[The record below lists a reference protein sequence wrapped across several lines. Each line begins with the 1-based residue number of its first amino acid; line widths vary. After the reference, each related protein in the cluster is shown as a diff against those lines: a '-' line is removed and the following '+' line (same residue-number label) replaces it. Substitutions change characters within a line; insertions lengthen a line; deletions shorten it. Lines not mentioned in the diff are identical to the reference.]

1 MAGCN
6 TGRNIQK
13 YKGAGAST
21 LQDALENS
29 NVATLDI
36 NLVSGAVYIGDGG
49 GLSNINASAV
59 AGNLQA
65 VTDNSATTTNKITL
79 TNGVTSLETT
89 GNVLITGN
97 VTAGNFLG
105 DGGTLSNIAASKD
118 FQEVTDLGATSSNK
132 ITLTNSGTSLE
143 TSGNIELGH
152 ASDTTI
158 SRSSAGVVTIEG
170 DEIRTGTVPIAKG
183 GTGVTSASAAA
194 TALGVGT
201 GNSPQFTAIQLGHAS
216 DTTLARSSAGVVTIE
231 GNEIRTGT
239 VPIAKG
245 GTGVTS
251 ASAAATALGV
261 GTGNSPQFT
270 AIQLGHASD
279 TTLARSSAGKVTIE
293 GQEIRTGTVPVSK
306 GGTGTTSL
314 NNLITM
320 GTHTTGDFVGT
331 ITGGNGITSSG
342 GTTGEDT
349 DHTLSIDAKTNGGLV
364 IESNKLAVNLG
375 ASAIT
380 GTLAVSDG
388 GTGTTSLNNLITM
401 GTHTT
406 GNFVQ
411 TVTGGN
417 GITSTGATSGE
428 NIAHSLSVD
437 TKANGGLVIESNKL
451 AVNLGASSITGTL
464 AASDGGT
471 GATSLN
477 NLITMGTHTTGNYVQ
492 TITGGDGITSSGA
505 TSGENIA
512 HSLSVDTKANGG
524 LVFESNKLAVK
535 LDASSITGKLAASDG
550 GTGNDSYTTGQ
561 ILVANGTTSLT
572 KLTPGTSGHFLK
584 SQGAN
589 NALVW
594 ASVADVGS
602 ATPGELIMGDF
613 LTGGPHT
620 GESDTTIHVDATSV
634 NTAGKVVSRNNSG
647 DIAVAGLTV
656 TTIQL
661 GDASDTTIV
670 RSGAG
675 VVTIEGQEIRT
686 GTVPVS
692 KGGTGTNTLVD
703 LITLGTHTTG
713 NYVTSITGGA
723 GITAGAA
730 AEGGTPSVSV
740 DLKQSGGLVF
750 ESNELAVKLDDGSIT
765 GKLAVGDGGTGA
777 TSLDNL
783 ITLGTHTNGNYVA
796 SITGGDGI
804 TAGGAAE
811 GGTPSISLD
820 LKANHGL
827 VIDNTELKIDLKSSG
842 GLEFSSGKLAVKL
855 DAGSITGTLAVGDGG
870 TGIAGS
876 YSAGDILYGT
886 GSTTTLSKLTP
897 VAGDVG
903 SFLKLGTG
911 NVPEWATVS
920 SSGGNYWTQNGSI
933 VYYNSGNVG
942 ISNTAPTHTL
952 DIGSNVSV
960 IEDGVDKLVIR
971 GNVYSTNDIIAL
983 GTVHTDILKAKDAF
997 IKNTTVVA
1005 ERPTRQVRLN

>member
-1 MAGCN
+1 MTGCN

-13 YKGAGAST
+13 YKGSGGTAST
-21 LQDALENS
+21 LQEALENS
-29 NVATLDI
+29 NVATIDI
-36 NLVSGAVYIGDGG
+36 NLISGAVYIGDGG

-152 ASDTTI
+152 TSDTTIARSGPGKVTIEGAEIRTGTVPISKGGTGTTSASAAATALGLGTGDSPRFTAIELGNASDTTLA
-158 SRSSAGVVTIEG
+158 RSGPGKVTIEG

-216 DTTLARSSAGVVTIE
+216 DTTLARSG
-231 GNEIRTGT
+231 
-239 VPIAKG
+239 P
-245 GTGVTS
+245 
-251 ASAAATALGV
+251 
-261 GTGNSPQFT
+261 
-270 AIQLGHASD
+270 
-279 TTLARSSAGKVTIE
+279 GKITIE

-428 NIAHSLSVD
+428 NVAHSLSVD
-437 TKANGGLVIESNKL
+437 TKANGGLVFENNKL
-451 AVNLGASSITGTL
+451 AVNLGSSAITGTL
-464 AASDGGT
+464 AVSDGGT

-477 NLITMGTHTTGNYVQ
+477 NLITMGTHTTGNFVQ
-492 TITGGDGITSSGA
+492 TITGGNGITSTGA

-512 HSLSVDTKANGG
+512 HSLSVDAKANGG
-524 LVFESNKLAVK
+524 LVFENNKLAVK
-535 LDASSITGKLAASDG
+535 LDASSITGKLAVSDG
-550 GTGNDSYTTGQ
+550 GTGHDSYTTGQ
-561 ILVANGTTSLT
+561 LLVANGTTSLT

-584 SQGAN
+584 SQGAGS
-589 NALVW
+589 ALVW
-594 ASVADVGS
+594 ASVADIGS
-602 ATPGELIMGDF
+602 ATPGELIMGDY

-620 GESDTTIHVDATSV
+620 GEDDTTIHVDATSV
-634 NTAGKVVSRNNSG
+634 NTAGKVVARNNSG
-647 DIAVAGLTV
+647 DIAVSGLTV

-661 GDASDTTIV
+661 GHASDTTIV
-670 RSGAG
+670 RSNPG

-686 GTVPVS
+686 GTVPVA
-692 KGGTGTNTLVD
+692 KGGTGTNSLVD

-713 NYVTSITGGA
+713 NYVASITGGS
-723 GITAGAA
+723 GITAGGAT
-730 AEGGTPSVSV
+730 EGGTPSVAV
-740 DLKQSGGLVF
+740 DAKANGGLVF
-750 ESNELAVKLDDGSIT
+750 ENN
-765 GKLAVGDGGTGA
+765 KLAVNLGSSAITGTLAVSDGGTGA
-777 TSLDNL
+777 TSLNNL
-783 ITLGTHTNGNYVA
+783 ITLGTHTTGNYVA

-842 GLEFSSGKLAVKL
+842 GLEFNGGQMRVKL
-855 DAGSITGTLAVGDGG
+855 DDTSINGTLPVTKGG
-870 TGIAGS
+870 TGLISVAS
-876 YSAGDILYGT
+876 GDILYASAANTIVARAKGND
-886 GSTTTLSKLTP
+886 GQVLTLASGFPT
-897 VAGDVG
+897 
-903 SFLKLGTG
+903 
-911 NVPEWATVS
+911 WATPS
-920 SSGGNYWTQNGSI
+920 SSGGSYWTQNGTD
-933 VYYNSGNVG
+933 VYYDGGNVG
-942 ISNTAPTHTL
+942 ISNAAPTHTL

-960 IEDGVDKLVIR
+960 IDDGVDKLVIR
-971 GNVYSTNDIIAL
+971 GNVYSTNDIISL

>member
-36 NLVSGAVYIGDGG
+36 NLISGAVYIGDGG

-132 ITLTNSGTSLE
+132 ITLTNSVTSLE

-158 SRSSAGVVTIEG
+158 ARSGPGKVTIEG
-170 DEIRTGTVPIAKG
+170 DEIRTGTVPISKG
-183 GTGVTSASAAA
+183 GTGTTSASAAA
-194 TALGVGT
+194 TALGLGT
-201 GNSPQFTAIQLGHAS
+201 GDSPRFTAIELGNAS
-216 DTTLARSSAGVVTIE
+216 DTTLARSG
-231 GNEIRTGT
+231 
-239 VPIAKG
+239 P
-245 GTGVTS
+245 
-251 ASAAATALGV
+251 
-261 GTGNSPQFT
+261 
-270 AIQLGHASD
+270 
-279 TTLARSSAGKVTIE
+279 GKITIE

-349 DHTLSIDAKTNGGLV
+349 DHTLSIDTKTNGGLV
-364 IESNKLAVNLG
+364 FENNKLAVNLG
-375 ASAIT
+375 ASTIT

-411 TVTGGN
+411 TITGGN
-417 GITSTGATSGE
+417 GISSTGATSGE
-428 NIAHSLSVD
+428 NV
-437 TKANGGLVIESNKL
+437 
-451 AVNLGASSITGTL
+451 
-464 AASDGGT
+464 
-471 GATSLN
+471 
-477 NLITMGTHTTGNYVQ
+477 
-492 TITGGDGITSSGA
+492 
-505 TSGENIA
+505 A

-524 LVFESNKLAVK
+524 LVFENNKLAVK
-535 LDASSITGKLAASDG
+535 LDAGSITGKLAVSDG
-550 GTGNDSYTTGQ
+550 GTGYDTYTTGQ
-561 ILVANGTTSLT
+561 LLVANGTSSLT

-584 SQGAN
+584 SQGAGS
-589 NALVW
+589 ALVW
-594 ASVADVGS
+594 ASVADIGS
-602 ATPGELIMGDF
+602 ATPGELIMGDY

-620 GESDTTIHVDATSV
+620 GEDDTTIHVDGTPT
-634 NTAGKVVSRNNSG
+634 NTANTVVVRSLTG
-647 DIAVAGLTV
+647 DIAVSGLTT

-661 GDASDTTIV
+661 GHVSDTTLA
-670 RSGAG
+670 RLSAG

-686 GTVPVS
+686 GTVPIA
-692 KGGTGTNTLVD
+692 KGGTGATSLVD

-713 NYVTSITGGA
+713 NYVASINGGA
-723 GITAGAA
+723 
-730 AEGGTPSVSV
+730 
-740 DLKQSGGLVF
+740 
-750 ESNELAVKLDDGSIT
+750 
-765 GKLAVGDGGTGA
+765 
-777 TSLDNL
+777 
-783 ITLGTHTNGNYVA
+783 
-796 SITGGDGI
+796 GI

-811 GGTPSISLD
+811 GGTPSVSVDI
-820 LKANHGL
+820 KQ
-827 VIDNTELKIDLKSSG
+827 SG
-842 GLEFSSGKLAVKL
+842 GLVFESNKLAVKL
-855 DAGSITGTLAVGDGG
+855 DAGSINGTLPIAKGGTGVTSGITALNATNLTSGTVNILRGGTGVTSGITVLNATNLASGTVNILRGGTGVTSGLTALNAANLTSGTVNTLRGG
-870 TGIAGS
+870 TGISGG
-876 YSAGDILYGT
+876 YSAGDILYAT
-886 GSTTTLSKLTP
+886 NSTTLSKLNKG
-897 VAGDVG
+897 GDGEVLTLASG
-903 SFLKLGTG
+903 LPTWAAATG
-911 NVPEWATVS
+911 
-920 SSGGNYWTQNGSI
+920 SSGGSYWTEHTNGND

-942 ISNTAPTHTL
+942 ISNAAPTHTL

-960 IEDGVDKLVIR
+960 IDDGVDKLYIR

-983 GTVHTDILKAKDAF
+983 GTIHTDIIKAKDAF

>member
-36 NLVSGAVYIGDGG
+36 NLISGAVYIGDGG

-216 DTTLARSSAGVVTIE
+216 DTTLARSSAGKI
-231 GNEIRTGT
+231 
-239 VPIAKG
+239 
-245 GTGVTS
+245 
-251 ASAAATALGV
+251 
-261 GTGNSPQFT
+261 
-270 AIQLGHASD
+270 
-279 TTLARSSAGKVTIE
+279 TIE

-428 NIAHSLSVD
+428 NVAHSLSVD
-437 TKANGGLVIESNKL
+437 TKANGGLIFESNKL

-464 AASDGGT
+464 AVSDGGT

-572 KLTPGTSGHFLK
+572 KLTPGPSGHFLK

-602 ATPGELIMGDF
+602 ATPGSLIMGNF

-620 GESDTTIHVDATSV
+620 GESNTTIHVDATSV

-661 GDASDTTIV
+661 GHASDTTIV
-670 RSGAG
+670 RSNPG

-686 GTVPVS
+686 GTVPVA
-692 KGGTGTNTLVD
+692 KGGTGATSLVD

-713 NYVTSITGGA
+713 NYVASITGGA
-723 GITAGAA
+723 GITAGGAS
-730 AEGGTPSVSV
+730 ESGTPSVAV
-740 DLKQSGGLVF
+740 DPKANGGLIF
-750 ESNELAVKLDDGSIT
+750 ESNELAVNLGASAIT
-765 GKLAVGDGGTGA
+765 GTLAVSDGGTGA

-886 GSTTTLSKLTP
+886 SSTTTLSKLTP
-897 VAGDVG
+897 AAGNGDVG

-911 NVPEWATVS
+911 NIPEWATVS

-942 ISNTAPTHTL
+942 ISNAAPTHTL

-960 IEDGVDKLVIR
+960 IDDGVDKLVIR

-997 IKNTTVVA
+997 VKNTTVVA

>member
-36 NLVSGAVYIGDGG
+36 NLISGAVYIGDGG

-152 ASDTTI
+152 TSDTTI
-158 SRSSAGVVTIEG
+158 ARSGPGKVTIEG
-170 DEIRTGTVPIAKG
+170 AEIRTGTVPISKG
-183 GTGVTSASAAA
+183 GTGTTSASAAA
-194 TALGVGT
+194 TALGLGT
-201 GNSPQFTAIQLGHAS
+201 GDSPRFTAIELGNAS
-216 DTTLARSSAGVVTIE
+216 DTTLARSGPGKVTIE
-231 GNEIRTGT
+231 GDEIRTGT

-406 GNFVQ
+406 GNYVQ
-411 TVTGGN
+411 TITGGN
-417 GITSTGATSGE
+417 GITST
-428 NIAHSLSVD
+428 
-437 TKANGGLVIESNKL
+437 
-451 AVNLGASSITGTL
+451 
-464 AASDGGT
+464 
-471 GATSLN
+471 
-477 NLITMGTHTTGNYVQ
+477 
-492 TITGGDGITSSGA
+492 GA

-550 GTGNDSYTTGQ
+550 GTGHDSYTTGQ

-572 KLTPGTSGHFLK
+572 KLTPGPSGHFLK

-589 NALVW
+589 NALAW
-594 ASVADVGS
+594 ASVADIGS
-602 ATPGELIMGDF
+602 ATPGSLIMGNF

-620 GESDTTIHVDATSV
+620 GESNTTIHVDATSV
-634 NTAGKVVSRNNSG
+634 NTAGKVVSRDNSG
-647 DIAVAGLTV
+647 DIAVSGLTV

-661 GDASDTTIV
+661 GHASDTTIV
-670 RSGAG
+670 RSNPG

-686 GTVPVS
+686 GTVQVAN
-692 KGGTGTNTLVD
+692 GGTGTNTLD
-703 LITLGTHTTG
+703 NLITLGTHTTG
-713 NYVTSITGGA
+713 NYVASINGGA

-740 DLKQSGGLVF
+740 DIKQSGGLVF
-750 ESNELAVKLDDGSIT
+750 ESNELAVKLDDGNIT
-765 GKLAVGDGGTGA
+765 GKLAVSDGGTGA
-777 TSLDNL
+777 TSLNNL
-783 ITLGTHTNGNYVA
+783 ISLGTHTTGNYVA

-804 TAGGAAE
+804 TAGAATE

-827 VIDNTELKIDLKSSG
+827 VIDNTELKIDLKSNG
-842 GLEFSSGKLAVKL
+842 GLEFNGGQMRVKIDDSDINGVL
-855 DAGSITGTLAVGDGG
+855 PVAKGG
-870 TGIAGS
+870 TGIAGG

-886 GSTTTLSKLTP
+886 SSTTTLSKLSP
-897 VAGDVG
+897 VTGDVG

-960 IEDGVDKLVIR
+960 IDDGVDKLIIR
-971 GNVYSTNDIIAL
+971 GNVYSTNDIVAL
-983 GTVHTDILKAKDAF
+983 GTIHTDILKAKDAF

>member
-36 NLVSGAVYIGDGG
+36 NLISGAVYIGDGG

-132 ITLTNSGTSLE
+132 ITLTNSVTSLE

-158 SRSSAGVVTIEG
+158 ARSGPGKVTIEG
-170 DEIRTGTVPIAKG
+170 DEIRTGTVPISKG
-183 GTGVTSASAAA
+183 GTGTTSASAAA
-194 TALGVGT
+194 TALGLGTGDSPRFTAIELGNASDTTLARSGPGKITIEGQEIRTGTVPISKGGTGTTSASAAATALGLGT
-201 GNSPQFTAIQLGHAS
+201 GNSPQFTAIELGNAS
-216 DTTLARSSAGVVTIE
+216 DTTLARSG
-231 GNEIRTGT
+231 
-239 VPIAKG
+239 P
-245 GTGVTS
+245 
-251 ASAAATALGV
+251 
-261 GTGNSPQFT
+261 
-270 AIQLGHASD
+270 
-279 TTLARSSAGKVTIE
+279 GKITIE

-349 DHTLSIDAKTNGGLV
+349 DHTLSIDTKTNGGLV
-364 IESNKLAVNLG
+364 FENNKLAVNLG

-411 TVTGGN
+411 TITGGD

-428 NIAHSLSVD
+428 NV
-437 TKANGGLVIESNKL
+437 
-451 AVNLGASSITGTL
+451 
-464 AASDGGT
+464 
-471 GATSLN
+471 
-477 NLITMGTHTTGNYVQ
+477 
-492 TITGGDGITSSGA
+492 
-505 TSGENIA
+505 A

-524 LVFESNKLAVK
+524 LVFENNKLAVNLGASAITGTLAVSDGGTGTTSLNNLITMGTHTTGNFVQTITGGDGITSTGATSGENVAHSLSVDTKANGGLVFENNKLAVK
-535 LDASSITGKLAASDG
+535 LDAGSITGKLAVSDG
-550 GTGNDSYTTGQ
+550 GTGHDTYTTGQ
-561 ILVANGTTSLT
+561 LLVANGTSSLT

-584 SQGAN
+584 SQGAGS
-589 NALVW
+589 ALVW
-594 ASVADVGS
+594 ASVADIGS
-602 ATPGELIMGDF
+602 ATPGELIMGDY

-620 GESDTTIHVDATSV
+620 GEDDTTIHVDGTPV
-634 NTAGKVVSRNNSG
+634 NTANTVVVRSLTG
-647 DIAVAGLTV
+647 DIAVSGLTA

-661 GDASDTTIV
+661 GHASDTTLA
-670 RSGAG
+670 RDSAG
-675 VVTIEGQEIRT
+675 VVSIEGHEIRT
-686 GTVPVS
+686 GTVQIAN
-692 KGGTGTNTLVD
+692 GGTGTTSLNN
-703 LITLGTHTTG
+703 LITLGAHTNG
-713 NYVTSITGGA
+713 NYVASITGGS

-740 DLKQSGGLVF
+740 DLKSSGGLVF
-750 ESNELAVKLDDGSIT
+750 ESNKLAVKLDDGSIT
-765 GKLAVGDGGTGA
+765 GKLAVIDGGTGA
-777 TSLDNL
+777 NTLDNL

-796 SITGGDGI
+796 SITGGNGI
-804 TAGGAAE
+804 TAGAAAE
-811 GGTPSISLD
+811 GGTPSVS
-820 LKANHGL
+820 
-827 VIDNTELKIDLKSSG
+827 VDLKSSG
-842 GLEFSSGKLAVKL
+842 GLEFNGGQMRVKIDDSDINGVL
-855 DAGSITGTLAVGDGG
+855 PIAKGG
-870 TGIAGS
+870 TGISGG

-886 GSTTTLSKLTP
+886 SSTTTLSKLSP
-897 VAGDVG
+897 VTGDVG
-903 SFLKLGTG
+903 SFLKLGNG

-920 SSGGNYWTQNGSI
+920 SSGGSYWTEHTNGND
-933 VYYNSGNVG
+933 VYYNTGNVG
-942 ISNTAPTHTL
+942 ISNAAPTHTL

-960 IEDGVDKLVIR
+960 IDDGVDKLYIR

-983 GTVHTDILKAKDAF
+983 GTVHCKEIVAVNSR
-997 IKNTTVVA
+997 IKNSTVVTEA
-1005 ERPTRQVRLN
+1005 PTRQIRLI

>member
-36 NLVSGAVYIGDGG
+36 NLISGAVYIGDGG

-132 ITLTNSGTSLE
+132 ITLTNSVTSLE

-158 SRSSAGVVTIEG
+158 ARSGPGKVTIEG
-170 DEIRTGTVPIAKG
+170 DEIRTGTVPISKG
-183 GTGVTSASAAA
+183 GTGTTSASAAA
-194 TALGVGT
+194 TALGLGTGDSPRFTAIELGNASDTTLARSGPGKITIEGQEIRTGTVPISKGGTGTTSASAAATALGLGT
-201 GNSPQFTAIQLGHAS
+201 GNSPQFTAIELGNAS
-216 DTTLARSSAGVVTIE
+216 DTTLARSG
-231 GNEIRTGT
+231 
-239 VPIAKG
+239 P
-245 GTGVTS
+245 
-251 ASAAATALGV
+251 
-261 GTGNSPQFT
+261 
-270 AIQLGHASD
+270 
-279 TTLARSSAGKVTIE
+279 GKITIE

-349 DHTLSIDAKTNGGLV
+349 DHTLSIDTKTNGGLV
-364 IESNKLAVNLG
+364 FENNKLAVNLG
-375 ASAIT
+375 ASTIT

-411 TVTGGN
+411 TITGGN

-428 NIAHSLSVD
+428 NV
-437 TKANGGLVIESNKL
+437 
-451 AVNLGASSITGTL
+451 
-464 AASDGGT
+464 
-471 GATSLN
+471 
-477 NLITMGTHTTGNYVQ
+477 
-492 TITGGDGITSSGA
+492 
-505 TSGENIA
+505 A

-524 LVFESNKLAVK
+524 LVFENNKLAVK
-535 LDASSITGKLAASDG
+535 LDAGSITGKLAVSDG
-550 GTGNDSYTTGQ
+550 GTGHDTYTTGQ
-561 ILVANGTTSLT
+561 LLVANGTSSLT

-584 SQGAN
+584 SQGAGS
-589 NALVW
+589 ALVW
-594 ASVADVGS
+594 ASVADIGS
-602 ATPGELIMGDF
+602 ATPGELIMGDY

-620 GESDTTIHVDATSV
+620 GEDDTTIHVDGTPT
-634 NTAGKVVSRNNSG
+634 NTANTVVVRSLTG
-647 DIAVAGLTV
+647 DIAVSGLTT

-661 GDASDTTIV
+661 GHVSDTTLA
-670 RSGAG
+670 RLSAG

-686 GTVPVS
+686 GTVPIA
-692 KGGTGTNTLVD
+692 KGGTGATSLVD

-713 NYVTSITGGA
+713 NYVASITGGN

-740 DLKQSGGLVF
+740 DLK
-750 ESNELAVKLDDGSIT
+750 
-765 GKLAVGDGGTGA
+765 
-777 TSLDNL
+777 
-783 ITLGTHTNGNYVA
+783 
-796 SITGGDGI
+796 
-804 TAGGAAE
+804 
-811 GGTPSISLD
+811 
-820 LKANHGL
+820 
-827 VIDNTELKIDLKSSG
+827 SSG
-842 GLEFSSGKLAVKL
+842 GLEFNSGQMRVKIDDSDINGVL
-855 DAGSITGTLAVGDGG
+855 PIAKGG
-870 TGIAGS
+870 TGIPGG

-886 GSTTTLSKLTP
+886 SSTTTLSKLSP
-897 VAGDVG
+897 VTGDVG
-903 SFLKLGTG
+903 SFLKLGNG

-920 SSGGNYWTQNGSI
+920 SSGGSYWTEHTNGND
-933 VYYNSGNVG
+933 VYYNTGNVG
-942 ISNTAPTHTL
+942 ISNAAPTHTL

-960 IEDGVDKLVIR
+960 IDNGVDKLVIR

-983 GTVHTDILKAKDAF
+983 GTIHTDILKAKDAF

>member
-36 NLVSGAVYIGDGG
+36 NLISGAVYIGDGG

-132 ITLTNSGTSLE
+132 ITLTNSVTSLE

-158 SRSSAGVVTIEG
+158 ARSGPGKVTIEG
-170 DEIRTGTVPIAKG
+170 DEIRTGTVPISKG
-183 GTGVTSASAAA
+183 GTGTTSASAAA
-194 TALGVGT
+194 TALGLGTGDSPRFTAIELGNASDTTLARSGPGKITIEGQEIRTGTVPISKGGTGTTSASAAATALGLGT
-201 GNSPQFTAIQLGHAS
+201 GNSPQFTAIELGNAS
-216 DTTLARSSAGVVTIE
+216 DTTLARSG
-231 GNEIRTGT
+231 
-239 VPIAKG
+239 P
-245 GTGVTS
+245 
-251 ASAAATALGV
+251 
-261 GTGNSPQFT
+261 
-270 AIQLGHASD
+270 
-279 TTLARSSAGKVTIE
+279 GKITIE

-349 DHTLSIDAKTNGGLV
+349 DHTLSIDTKTNGGLV
-364 IESNKLAVNLG
+364 FENNKLAVNLG

-411 TVTGGN
+411 TITGGN
-417 GITSTGATSGE
+417 GISSTGATSGE
-428 NIAHSLSVD
+428 NV
-437 TKANGGLVIESNKL
+437 
-451 AVNLGASSITGTL
+451 
-464 AASDGGT
+464 
-471 GATSLN
+471 
-477 NLITMGTHTTGNYVQ
+477 
-492 TITGGDGITSSGA
+492 
-505 TSGENIA
+505 A

-524 LVFESNKLAVK
+524 LVFENNKLAVK
-535 LDASSITGKLAASDG
+535 LDAGSITGKLAVSDG
-550 GTGNDSYTTGQ
+550 GTGYDTYTTGQ
-561 ILVANGTTSLT
+561 LLVANGTSSLT

-584 SQGAN
+584 SQGAGS
-589 NALVW
+589 ALVW
-594 ASVADVGS
+594 ASVADIGS
-602 ATPGELIMGDF
+602 ATPGELIMGDY

-620 GESDTTIHVDATSV
+620 GEDDTTIHVDGTPV
-634 NTAGKVVSRNNSG
+634 NTANTVVVRSLTG
-647 DIAVAGLTV
+647 DIAVSGLTA

-661 GDASDTTIV
+661 GHASDTTLA
-670 RSGAG
+670 RSSTTGG

-686 GTVPVS
+686 GTVQIAN
-692 KGGTGTNTLVD
+692 GGTGTNTLD
-703 LITLGTHTTG
+703 NLITLGTHTTG
-713 NYVTSITGGA
+713 NYVASITGGS

-750 ESNELAVKLDDGSIT
+750 ESNKLAVKLDDGSIT
-765 GKLAVGDGGTGA
+765 GKLAVIDGGTGA
-777 TSLDNL
+777 NTLDNL
-783 ITLGTHTNGNYVA
+783 ITLGTHTTGNYVA
-796 SITGGDGI
+796 SITGGNGI
-804 TAGGAAE
+804 TAGAAAE
-811 GGTPSISLD
+811 GGTPSVS
-820 LKANHGL
+820 
-827 VIDNTELKIDLKSSG
+827 VDLKSSG
-842 GLEFSSGKLAVKL
+842 GLEFNSGQMRVKIDDSDINGVL
-855 DAGSITGTLAVGDGG
+855 PIAKGG
-870 TGIAGS
+870 TGIPGG

-886 GSTTTLSKLTP
+886 SSTTTLSKLSP
-897 VAGDVG
+897 VTGDVG
-903 SFLKLGTG
+903 SFLKLGNG

-920 SSGGNYWTQNGSI
+920 SSGGSYWTEHTNGND
-933 VYYNSGNVG
+933 VYYNTGNVG
-942 ISNTAPTHTL
+942 ISNAAPTHTL

-960 IEDGVDKLVIR
+960 IDNGVDKLVIR

-983 GTVHTDILKAKDAF
+983 GTLHTDILKAKDAF

>member
-36 NLVSGAVYIGDGG
+36 NLISGAVYIGDGG

-132 ITLTNSGTSLE
+132 ITLTNSVTSLE

-158 SRSSAGVVTIEG
+158 ARSGPGKVTIEG
-170 DEIRTGTVPIAKG
+170 DEIRTGTVPISKG
-183 GTGVTSASAAA
+183 GTGTTSASAAA
-194 TALGVGT
+194 TALGLGTGDSPRFTAIELGNASDTTLARSGPGKITIEGQEIRTGTVPISKGGTGTTSASAAATALGLGT
-201 GNSPQFTAIQLGHAS
+201 GNSPQFTAIELGNAS
-216 DTTLARSSAGVVTIE
+216 DTTLARSG
-231 GNEIRTGT
+231 
-239 VPIAKG
+239 P
-245 GTGVTS
+245 
-251 ASAAATALGV
+251 
-261 GTGNSPQFT
+261 
-270 AIQLGHASD
+270 
-279 TTLARSSAGKVTIE
+279 GKITIE

-349 DHTLSIDAKTNGGLV
+349 DHTLSIDTKTNGGLV
-364 IESNKLAVNLG
+364 FENNKLAVNLG

-411 TVTGGN
+411 TITGGN
-417 GITSTGATSGE
+417 GISSTGATSGE
-428 NIAHSLSVD
+428 NV
-437 TKANGGLVIESNKL
+437 
-451 AVNLGASSITGTL
+451 
-464 AASDGGT
+464 
-471 GATSLN
+471 
-477 NLITMGTHTTGNYVQ
+477 
-492 TITGGDGITSSGA
+492 
-505 TSGENIA
+505 A

-524 LVFESNKLAVK
+524 LVFENNKLAVK
-535 LDASSITGKLAASDG
+535 LDAGSITGKLAVSDG
-550 GTGNDSYTTGQ
+550 GTGYDTYTTGQ
-561 ILVANGTTSLT
+561 LLVANGTSSLT

-584 SQGAN
+584 SQGAGS
-589 NALVW
+589 ALVW
-594 ASVADVGS
+594 ASVADIGS
-602 ATPGELIMGDF
+602 ATPGELIMGDY

-620 GESDTTIHVDATSV
+620 GEDDTTIHVDGTPV
-634 NTAGKVVSRNNSG
+634 NTANTVVVRSLTG
-647 DIAVAGLTV
+647 DIAVSGLTA

-661 GDASDTTIV
+661 GHASDTTLA
-670 RSGAG
+670 RSSTTGG

-686 GTVPVS
+686 GTVQIAN
-692 KGGTGTNTLVD
+692 GGTGTNTLD
-703 LITLGTHTTG
+703 NLITLGTHTTG
-713 NYVTSITGGA
+713 NYVASITGGS

-740 DLKQSGGLVF
+740 DLK
-750 ESNELAVKLDDGSIT
+750 
-765 GKLAVGDGGTGA
+765 
-777 TSLDNL
+777 
-783 ITLGTHTNGNYVA
+783 
-796 SITGGDGI
+796 
-804 TAGGAAE
+804 
-811 GGTPSISLD
+811 
-820 LKANHGL
+820 
-827 VIDNTELKIDLKSSG
+827 SSG
-842 GLEFSSGKLAVKL
+842 GLEFNSGQMRVKIDDSDINGVL
-855 DAGSITGTLAVGDGG
+855 PIAKGG
-870 TGIAGS
+870 TGIPGG

-886 GSTTTLSKLTP
+886 SSTTTLSKLSP
-897 VAGDVG
+897 VTGDVG
-903 SFLKLGTG
+903 SFLKLGNG

-920 SSGGNYWTQNGSI
+920 SSGGSYWTEHTNGND
-933 VYYNSGNVG
+933 VYYNTGNVG
-942 ISNTAPTHTL
+942 ISNAAPTHTL

-960 IEDGVDKLVIR
+960 IDNGVDKLVIR

-983 GTVHTDILKAKDAF
+983 GTLHTDILKAKDAF

>member
-36 NLVSGAVYIGDGG
+36 NLISGAVYIGDGG

-152 ASDTTI
+152 TSDTTIARSGPGKVTIEGAEIRTGTVPISKGGTGTTSASAAATALGLGTGDSPRFTAIELGNASDTTLA
-158 SRSSAGVVTIEG
+158 RSGPGKVTIEG

-216 DTTLARSSAGVVTIE
+216 DTTLARSG
-231 GNEIRTGT
+231 
-239 VPIAKG
+239 P
-245 GTGVTS
+245 
-251 ASAAATALGV
+251 
-261 GTGNSPQFT
+261 
-270 AIQLGHASD
+270 
-279 TTLARSSAGKVTIE
+279 GKITIE

-428 NIAHSLSVD
+428 NV
-437 TKANGGLVIESNKL
+437 
-451 AVNLGASSITGTL
+451 
-464 AASDGGT
+464 
-471 GATSLN
+471 
-477 NLITMGTHTTGNYVQ
+477 
-492 TITGGDGITSSGA
+492 
-505 TSGENIA
+505 A

-524 LVFESNKLAVK
+524 LVFENNKLAVN
-535 LDASSITGKLAASDG
+535 LGSSAITGTLAVSDG
-550 GTGNDSYTTGQ
+550 GTG
-561 ILVANGTTSLT
+561 ATSL
-572 KLTPGTSGHFLK
+572 
-584 SQGAN
+584 N
-589 NALVW
+589 N
-594 ASVADVGS
+594 
-602 ATPGELIMGDF
+602 
-613 LTGGPHT
+613 
-620 GESDTTIHVDATSV
+620 
-634 NTAGKVVSRNNSG
+634 
-647 DIAVAGLTV
+647 
-656 TTIQL
+656 
-661 GDASDTTIV
+661 
-670 RSGAG
+670 
-675 VVTIEGQEIRT
+675 
-686 GTVPVS
+686 
-692 KGGTGTNTLVD
+692 
-703 LITLGTHTTG
+703 LITLGTHTT
-713 NYVTSITGGA
+713 
-723 GITAGAA
+723 
-730 AEGGTPSVSV
+730 
-740 DLKQSGGLVF
+740 
-750 ESNELAVKLDDGSIT
+750 
-765 GKLAVGDGGTGA
+765 
-777 TSLDNL
+777 
-783 ITLGTHTNGNYVA
+783 GNYVA

-842 GLEFSSGKLAVKL
+842 GLEFNGGQMRVKL
-855 DAGSITGTLAVGDGG
+855 DDTSINGTLPVTKGG
-870 TGIAGS
+870 TGLISVAS
-876 YSAGDILYGT
+876 GDILYASAANTIVARAKGND
-886 GSTTTLSKLTP
+886 GQVLTLASGFPT
-897 VAGDVG
+897 
-903 SFLKLGTG
+903 
-911 NVPEWATVS
+911 WATPS
-920 SSGGNYWTQNGSI
+920 SSGGSYWTQNGTD
-933 VYYNSGNVG
+933 VYYDGGNVG
-942 ISNTAPTHTL
+942 ISNAAPTHTL

-960 IEDGVDKLVIR
+960 IDDGVDKLVIR
-971 GNVYSTNDIIAL
+971 GNVYSTNDIISL

>member
-216 DTTLARSSAGVVTIE
+216 DTTLARSSAG
-231 GNEIRTGT
+231 
-239 VPIAKG
+239 
-245 GTGVTS
+245 
-251 ASAAATALGV
+251 
-261 GTGNSPQFT
+261 
-270 AIQLGHASD
+270 
-279 TTLARSSAGKVTIE
+279 KVTIE

-320 GTHTTGDFVGT
+320 GAHTT
-331 ITGGNGITSSG
+331 
-342 GTTGEDT
+342 
-349 DHTLSIDAKTNGGLV
+349 
-364 IESNKLAVNLG
+364 
-375 ASAIT
+375 
-380 GTLAVSDG
+380 
-388 GTGTTSLNNLITM
+388 
-401 GTHTT
+401 
-406 GNFVQ
+406 
-411 TVTGGN
+411 
-417 GITSTGATSGE
+417 
-428 NIAHSLSVD
+428 
-437 TKANGGLVIESNKL
+437 
-451 AVNLGASSITGTL
+451 
-464 AASDGGT
+464 
-471 GATSLN
+471 
-477 NLITMGTHTTGNYVQ
+477 
-492 TITGGDGITSSGA
+492 
-505 TSGENIA
+505 
-512 HSLSVDTKANGG
+512 
-524 LVFESNKLAVK
+524 
-535 LDASSITGKLAASDG
+535 
-550 GTGNDSYTTGQ
+550 
-561 ILVANGTTSLT
+561 
-572 KLTPGTSGHFLK
+572 
-584 SQGAN
+584 
-589 NALVW
+589 
-594 ASVADVGS
+594 
-602 ATPGELIMGDF
+602 
-613 LTGGPHT
+613 
-620 GESDTTIHVDATSV
+620 
-634 NTAGKVVSRNNSG
+634 
-647 DIAVAGLTV
+647 
-656 TTIQL
+656 
-661 GDASDTTIV
+661 
-670 RSGAG
+670 
-675 VVTIEGQEIRT
+675 
-686 GTVPVS
+686 
-692 KGGTGTNTLVD
+692 
-703 LITLGTHTTG
+703 
-713 NYVTSITGGA
+713 
-723 GITAGAA
+723 
-730 AEGGTPSVSV
+730 
-740 DLKQSGGLVF
+740 
-750 ESNELAVKLDDGSIT
+750 
-765 GKLAVGDGGTGA
+765 
-777 TSLDNL
+777 
-783 ITLGTHTNGNYVA
+783 GNYVA

-870 TGIAGS
+870 TGIAGG

-886 GSTTTLSKLTP
+886 SSTTTLSKLTP
-897 VAGDVG
+897 GAGDVG

-942 ISNTAPTHTL
+942 ISNAAPTHTL

-960 IEDGVDKLVIR
+960 IDDGVDKLVIR